1 VVPRVLPEGVLSR
14 ALQEGVV
21 PRVLPEGVVPR
32 ALPEGVVPHTLP
44 ADDQLVMRLEDIF
57 PAGHEVVSR
66 TVRAVERGIGITAF
80 GGIIIGIP
88 ASGVPTGGG
97 GDGMGIHIIRTA
109 TDTTTTI
116 TTIRDPVILMV
127 HRTVIMAAI
136 RHR

>member
-1 VVPRVLPEGVLSR
+1 VLP
-14 ALQEGVV
+14 
-21 PRVLPEGVVPR
+21 PEGVVSR

-44 ADDQLVMRLEDIF
+44 ADNPLVTRLEDDF
-57 PAGHEVVSR
+57 SAGREVVSR
-66 TVRAVERGIGITAF
+66 MVGAVGEGIGIRAF

-88 ASGVPTGGG
+88 ASGVPTG

-116 TTIRDPVILMV
+116 TPIGDPVILMV

>member
-1 VVPRVLPEGVLSR
+1 VLQERVLSR
-14 ALQEGVV
+14 ALPEGVV
-21 PRVLPEGVVPR
+21 PRALPEGVVPR
-32 ALPEGVVPHTLP
+32 ALPEGVVPHTFP
-44 ADDQLVMRLEDIF
+44 ADDRLVMRLEDDF

-66 TVRAVERGIGITAF
+66 TEGGSGIMAF

-88 ASGVPTGGG
+88 ASGVPAGGG